1 METQRKGENMPSQK
15 ETIKLTYE
23 PSAGYWMMGK
33 GTAPLQGPQG
43 YPTLEVPENHIGK
56 FTFVIQGTPGVKF
69 AGSSPFVPK
78 QGKSNPSDFA
88 DQFMVIPDRSGKKLT
103 VIDLNENANG
113 GQYNG
118 GNYDY
123 ELRFDNGT
131 TLDPII
137 TNNGCCR
144 SFSQAETIAYGIA
157 AVAVLALAVMAY
169 RSWRAR

>member
-1 METQRKGENMPSQK
+1 MPSQK

-33 GTAPLQGPQG
+33 GTEPLQGPPG
-43 YPTLEVPENHIGK
+43 YPKLDVPEDQVGK

-69 AGSSPFVPK
+69 DGSSPFGPK
-78 QGKSNPSDFA
+78 KGKSNPNDFA
-88 DQFMVIPDRSGKKLT
+88 DQFLVIPDQSGKKLT
-103 VIDLNENANG
+103 VIDLNENASG
-113 GQYNG
+113 GTYAG
-118 GNYDY
+118 GSYDY

-144 SFSQAETIAYGIA
+144 LVSQSEMIAYGIA
-157 AVAVLALAVMAY
+157 AVTLLAIAVMTY
-169 RSWRAR
+169 RQWRAR